1 MRARSTPSP
10 KPTGKE
16 PESNP
21 TSRFPLVKR
30 WRWRKRWLRSRS
42 ESGSGSIVGWRP
54 RRAARVDSM
63 IALRYEGMARRN
75 YANTLARPA
84 LRRANVTQATRLHD
98 NCRHHAGARHRREH
112 GDLQHRQRTV
122 VESAAVPQCRPAC
135 DHLDA
140 FAGRERRAGLA
151 IAGTVLLAQNRKQRF

>member
-1 MRARSTPSP
+1 
-10 KPTGKE
+10 
-16 PESNP
+16 
-21 TSRFPLVKR
+21 
-30 WRWRKRWLRSRS
+30 
-42 ESGSGSIVGWRP
+42 
-54 RRAARVDSM
+54 M
-63 IALRYEGMARRN
+63 IALRYEVVTRRN

-98 NCRHHAGARHRREH
+98 NCRHHAGAGDWREH

-122 VESAAVPQCRPAC
+122 AESTAVPQCAAPG

-151 IAGTVLLAQNRKQRF
+151 IAGTVLRAQNREQRF